1 MTLRPLPRPSPLT
14 RPFWDGAKRGELL
27 LQRCISCSSYVFYPR
42 YLCPVCGASDLRWVR
57 ASGRGTVFTYTVAF
71 RPTHPAFAER
81 GPYVIAVVE
90 LEEGPKMTTN
100 IINVEPAAV
109 AIGMEVE
116 ATFEDVGDVALVY
129 FRPVS

>member
-1 MTLRPLPRPSPLT
+1 M
-14 RPFWDGAKRGELL
+14 
-27 LQRCISCSSYVFYPR
+27 
-42 YLCPVCGASDLRWVR
+42 CGASDLRWVR

>member
-1 MTLRPLPRPSPLT
+1 
-14 RPFWDGAKRGELL
+14 
-27 LQRCISCSSYVFYPR
+27 
-42 YLCPVCGASDLRWVR
+42 
-57 ASGRGTVFTYTVAF
+57 VFTYTVAF

>member
-1 MTLRPLPRPSPLT
+1 M
-14 RPFWDGAKRGELL
+14 

-42 YLCPVCGASDLRWVR
+42 YLCPVCGANNLEWVR

-71 RPTHPAFAER
+71 RPTHPAFADLV
-81 GPYVIAVVE
+81 PYVIAVVE

-100 IINVEPAAV
+100 IVNVEPALV

-116 ATFEDVGDVALVY
+116 ATFEDVGEVALVH